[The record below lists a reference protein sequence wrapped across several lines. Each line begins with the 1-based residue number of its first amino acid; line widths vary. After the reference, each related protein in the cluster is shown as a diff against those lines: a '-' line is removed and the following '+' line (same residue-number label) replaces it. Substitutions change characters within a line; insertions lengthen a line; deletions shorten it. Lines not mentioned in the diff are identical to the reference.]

1 MSSWKAPTR
10 AVSPQPSTS
19 SKTHVGREG
28 LTEWFYIW
36 TEDFLDWR
44 IWPEKIIDAGGER
57 VVAVVRQSARGKGS
71 GAAVVVQ
78 FAAVYTLKD
87 GQIVDQLH
95 YLDPAEA
102 LEAAGLSE
110 QDAHA

>member
-1 MSSWKAPTR
+1 MPGMSSWKAPTR

-57 VVAVVRQSARGKGS
+57 VVAVVRQSAKGRES
-71 GAAVVVQ
+71 GAAVELRAG
-78 FAAVYTLKD
+78 FAYTLGGGK
-87 GQIVDQLH
+87 IVEVVN
-95 YLDPAEA
+95 YIDPREA
-102 LEAAGLSE
+102 LEAVGLSE
-110 QDAHA
+110 